1 MCGHGLIGLVAL
13 SRLQRPGELE
23 AASPAETHLARLG
36 AEIKAT
42 AEGEDLTSQATRA
55 TPIAPLAT
63 GEHRLP
69 RLPSADAA

>member
-42 AEGEDLTSQATRA
+42 AEGEDLTQATRA